1 MPFLRRKT
9 GVTTLTRM
17 MGAMVTGQIDV
28 LPVTDERTDEKL
40 KIEQNAGRP
49 ETLLYPSLCWND
61 ATGWYRVATP
71 YMKQCFL

>member
-49 ETLLYPSLCWND
+49 ETLL
-61 ATGWYRVATP
+61 
-71 YMKQCFL
+71 